1 MLFNSLTFLIFL
13 PIVFGVY
20 WFALARSVKAQNV
33 WLLLASYIFYGW
45 WDWRF
50 MGLIAFTSA
59 VSYLT
64 GLKCEKGRE
73 HRKCWL
79 VVSLVLNLAI
89 LGFFKYCNFFLESTA
104 SLLQMFGMKANLPVL
119 QVILPVGISFYTFQ
133 ALSYTI
139 DVYREKICPVRDWV
153 AFFTFVSFFPQLVAG
168 PIERASNL
176 LPQFTRS
183 RQFDCDKALHGVC
196 LIVYGLFKKM
206 VVADTLALYV
216 DQAFAHPA
224 LYNSTA
230 CVLGAIFFSFQIY
243 CDFSGYSDCARGLAR
258 LFGFELMLNFD
269 RPYLSKSFGEFWHR
283 WHISLSSWFKDY
295 VYIPLGGNR
304 VPFHRLIVNT
314 WIVFVLSGLWHGASW
329 TFVAWGALHAV
340 FLTGGI
346 LRKRY
351 WPSLKLPSVLSVV
364 LVDLGVFGAWMLFRA
379 RTFADLISYLRRIA
393 DCEFLGSMM
402 AICAG
407 QGPMLLLFCFISIS
421 LLLLSYVVPRD
432 CVFRTTK
439 ACVVYILIVSLVT
452 IFFAVPSG
460 GEFIYFQF

>member
-1 MLFNSLTFLIFL
+1 MLFNSLTFLVFL

-20 WFALARSVKAQNV
+20 WFALLRSVKAQNV
-33 WLLLASYIFYGW
+33 WLLLASYVFYGW

-59 VSYLT
+59 VSYMT
-64 GLKCEKGRE
+64 GLKCAKGRG

-79 VVSLVLNLAI
+79 VVSLVLNLVI

-104 SLLQMFGMKANLPVL
+104 ALLQMFGMKANMPVL
-119 QVILPVGISFYTFQ
+119 HIILPVGISFYTFQ

-139 DVYREKICPVRDWV
+139 DVYREKINPIREWV
-153 AFFTFVSFFPQLVAG
+153 AFFAFVSFFPQLVAG

-183 RQFDCDKALHGVC
+183 RQFDCDKALQGVC

-224 LYNSTA
+224 LYNSTS
-230 CVLGAIFFSFQIY
+230 CVLGVFFFSFQIY
-243 CDFSGYSDCARGLAR
+243 CDFSGYSDCARGFAR

-269 RPYLSKSFGEFWHR
+269 RPYLSQSFGEFWHR

-314 WIVFVLSGLWHGASW
+314 WIVFLLSGLWHGASW
-329 TFVAWGALHAV
+329 TFIAWGAIHAG

-346 LRKRY
+346 LRNRY
-351 WPSLKLPSVLSVV
+351 CPSLKLPSALSVIF
-364 LVDLGVFGAWMLFRA
+364 VDIGVFAAWMLFRV
-379 RTFADLISYLRRIA
+379 RTFADLKVFWGRIV
-393 DCEFLGSMM
+393 DCEFFGSMM
-402 AICAG
+402 AVCAG
-407 QGPMLLLFCFISIS
+407 LGPVVLLFCFMAVG
-421 LLLLSYVVPRD
+421 LLLLSYVMPRD
-432 CVFRTTK
+432 CAFRTTK
-439 ACVVYILIVSLVT
+439 AHVACILIFSLVT
-452 IFFAVPSG
+452 IFFSVPSG

>member
-20 WFALARSVKAQNV
+20 WFALARSVKAQNM
-33 WLLLASYIFYGW
+33 WLLLASYVFYGW

-50 MGLIAFTSA
+50 MGLIAFTSG

-64 GLKCEKGRE
+64 GLKCADGQR

-104 SLLQMFGMKANLPVL
+104 SLLQMLGMRTNIPVL
-119 QVILPVGISFYTFQ
+119 QIVLPVGISFYTFQ

-139 DVYREKICPVRDWV
+139 DVYRGKITPVRDWI

-168 PIERASNL
+168 PIERAANL
-176 LPQFTRS
+176 LPQFRRS
-183 RQFDCDKALHGVC
+183 RRFDCDQALHGVC

-206 VVADTLALYV
+206 VVADMLALYV

-230 CVLGAIFFSFQIY
+230 CLLGVFFFSFQIY

-269 RPYLSKSFGEFWHR
+269 RPYLSQTFGEFWHR

-304 VPFHRLIVNT
+304 VPFHRLIVNI
-314 WIVFVLSGLWHGASW
+314 WIVFLLSGLWHGANW

-346 LRKRY
+346 LRRRY
-351 WPSLKLPSVLSVV
+351 WPSLRLPSVLNIV

-379 RTFADLISYLRRIA
+379 RTFADLMVCLRRIA
-393 DCEFLGSMM
+393 DCEFFGSMM
-402 AICAG
+402 ATCAG
-407 QGPMLLLFCFISIS
+407 LGPMVLLFCFLAVG
-421 LLLLSYVVPRD
+421 LLLLSYVAPRD

-439 ACVVYILIVSLVT
+439 ARVAYILAFSFVT